1 MLDHLCI
8 AIPFDVSLVTET
20 ETGRGVLAI
29 DLHDLDVPLAAR
41 SVARFDDGTISAQI
55 LYHPYESLPTHY
67 TGMAVKV
74 FDDSYSLPYVEI
86 KCSPAKILQGHNV
99 FGPESVELAASEML
113 GYLAT
118 AYPVLYGML
127 FIRGAEIRHL
137 DITYS
142 ARLESEKMVVQV
154 IDYLSRISNGQTKAT
169 SNKKYQTTAYWGG
182 AQSRLVQLKC
192 YGKYTEY
199 QSQLNDFKKLAAGS
213 DSSAKRVYS
222 VMSDPRLIKYTEGL
236 LRWEARIKKRKLER
250 LGLPIN
256 LWDFINYQRENSE
269 ILADLWIK
277 ATRPILSALE
287 GQTMRCLDDD
297 SVLDALKSVH
307 FKVTAK
313 GNISYTKAHN
323 LFSSY
328 CAIREHGLDFLKSRY
343 APSQFYNILNQ
354 LMEAG
359 FSKSYLQNLQSEN
372 KSNIV
377 PMLRFISVDFN
388 SQYPD
393 WYVEP
398 VSQFSQLRAA

>member
-1 MLDHLCI
+1 
-8 AIPFDVSLVTET
+8 
-20 ETGRGVLAI
+20 
-29 DLHDLDVPLAAR
+29 
-41 SVARFDDGTISAQI
+41 
-55 LYHPYESLPTHY
+55 
-67 TGMAVKV
+67 
-74 FDDSYSLPYVEI
+74 
-86 KCSPAKILQGHNV
+86 
-99 FGPESVELAASEML
+99 
-113 GYLAT
+113 
-118 AYPVLYGML
+118 
-127 FIRGAEIRHL
+127 
-137 DITYS
+137 
-142 ARLESEKMVVQV
+142 
-154 IDYLSRISNGQTKAT
+154 
-169 SNKKYQTTAYWGG
+169 
-182 AQSRLVQLKC
+182 
-192 YGKYTEY
+192 
-199 QSQLNDFKKLAAGS
+199 
-213 DSSAKRVYS
+213 
-222 VMSDPRLIKYTEGL
+222 MSDLRLIKYTEGL